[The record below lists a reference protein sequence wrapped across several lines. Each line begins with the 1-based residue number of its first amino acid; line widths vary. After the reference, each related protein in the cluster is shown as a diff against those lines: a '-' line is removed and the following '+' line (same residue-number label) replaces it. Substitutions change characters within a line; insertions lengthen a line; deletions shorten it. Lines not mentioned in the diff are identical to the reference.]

1 MNKEK
6 KENKI
11 EKVIKE
17 LPMTWFTAFISSFII
32 LTFVQLGYL
41 IYKTTGVG
49 SFFLLNI
56 LFVKVFIFG
65 FLYLLALSVI
75 LFLVTKKIVPILEE
89 KQRKRKKEFFEELS
103 KAIKKELKLKK

>member
-75 LFLVTKKIVPILEE
+75 VPILEE